1 MKNISC
7 RYGLVGDDLEL
18 KENVNID
25 VDDEGIISN
34 ISFKDPKKEIDLSQ
48 NKNNFIAIPGFINSH
63 THIGDNFAKEMG
75 YNKELKQIVS
85 APIGL
90 KHRLLE
96 RASKDIKVLG
106 IQNAVE
112 EMLSNGI
119 TFFIDYRERSIEGIT
134 LLKEALIESPINFQ
148 ILGRFESN
156 EELREVFQ
164 LADGIGIPNYNRID
178 SNNLDMLKK
187 LKEKSEK
194 LVSTHCAEKVREEE
208 LVQKLFSDQLVDVII
223 HGTQFIEEDLQ
234 KIKSNNI
241 SLVLCPINNSYFGL
255 GFPPIL
261 EIIRLN
267 IPISLGTDNFMT
279 NSPDLFEEM
288 RYFFNIFKV
297 LNKEN
302 TELSLSAIDL
312 LKMVTINAAR
322 NFKLDKKI
330 GSIKKGK
337 SADLFMINLND
348 INFYSADIDSS
359 LLYPLIVQ
367 RTKVEN
373 IKKVYIKGNQ
383 VFKR

>member
-1 MKNISC
+1 
-7 RYGLVGDDLEL
+7 
-18 KENVNID
+18 
-25 VDDEGIISN
+25 
-34 ISFKDPKKEIDLSQ
+34 
-48 NKNNFIAIPGFINSH
+48 
-63 THIGDNFAKEMG
+63 MG